1 MLEGGLSFVKK
12 MAQQQDIEFFPV
24 AVQQAKTLSRT
35 QVMQFNE
42 LGYISPLD
50 ALTPTE
56 VSANRRYFDDL
67 LARVKAY
74 DDGRNAY
81 SIMGYQNRC
90 KGIWDLA
97 QHPRILGYVED
108 LLGPDFVCW
117 STHYFCKLAQESKHV
132 PWHQD
137 ATYWPV
143 RPTKTVTVWLAID
156 DVDQANSPMRFIPG
170 SHLLGGLEWRKAS
183 GDFVLHQEIP
193 DAKRYGRPHDNIL
206 KAGQISLHASTLIH
220 GSEPNRSDRR
230 RCGLTFRYIPSDCGV
245 LAGAERILRDA
256 VVCRGDPRHWI
267 RTRRPADDDVRAI
280 HHYQRD

>member
-1 MLEGGLSFVKK
+1 
-12 MAQQQDIEFFPV
+12 MAEQRDIEFFPV
-24 AVQQAKTLSRT
+24 AVPHTKTLSRA
-35 QVMQFNE
+35 QVTQFNE

-56 VSANRRYFDDL
+56 AIANRCYFDDL

-81 SIMGYQNRC
+81 SIMGYQNHC

-97 QHPRILGYVED
+97 QHPRILDYVED
-108 LLGPDFVCW
+108 LLGSDFVCW

-143 RPTKTVTVWLAID
+143 RPTKTVTAWLAID
-156 DVDQANSPMRFIPG
+156 DVDHANSPMRFIPK
-170 SHLLGGLEWRKAS
+170 SHRLGGLEWRKAE

-193 DAKRYGRPHDNIL
+193 DAQHYGQPYDNVL
-206 KAGQISLHASTLIH
+206 KAGQMSLHASTLIH
-220 GSEPNRSDRR
+220 GSEPNRSTRR
-230 RCGLTFRYIPSDCGV
+230 RCGLTFRYIPSHCGV
-245 LAGAERILRDA
+245 LEGAERVLRDA
-256 VVCRGDPRHWI
+256 VVCRGDPGHWV
-267 RTRRPADDDVRAI
+267 RTPRPEADDVRAI
-280 HHYQRD
+280 HNYQRD

>member
-1 MLEGGLSFVKK
+1 MEQK
-12 MAQQQDIEFFPV
+12 QDLEFFAAPV
-24 AVQQAKTLSRT
+24 EQAKTLSRA
-35 QVMQFNE
+35 QVTEFNE

-56 VSANRRYFDDL
+56 ATANRAYFDEL
-67 LARVKAY
+67 LARVKAF

-81 SIMGYQNRC
+81 SIMGYQNHC

-97 QHPRILGYVED
+97 QHPSILDYVED

-117 STHYFCKLAQESKHV
+117 SSHYFCKLPQESKHV

-137 ATYWPV
+137 ASYWPV

-156 DVDQANSPMRFIPG
+156 DVDHANSPMRFIPG
-170 SHLLGGLEWRKAS
+170 SHLLGGLEWRKAT

-193 DAKRYGRPHDNIL
+193 DAERYGRPYDNVL

-220 GSEPNRSDRR
+220 GSEPNQSARR
-230 RCGLTFRYIPSDCGV
+230 RCGLTFRYIPSECGV

-256 VVCRGDPRHWI
+256 VVCRGDPGHWV
-267 RTRRPADDDVRAI
+267 RTRRPRANDVRAI

>member
-1 MLEGGLSFVKK
+1 MEQK
-12 MAQQQDIEFFPV
+12 QDLEFFAAPV
-24 AVQQAKTLSRT
+24 EQAKTLSRA
-35 QVMQFNE
+35 QVTEFNE

-56 VSANRRYFDDL
+56 ATANRAYFDEL
-67 LARVKAY
+67 LARVKAF

-81 SIMGYQNRC
+81 SIMGYQNHC

-97 QHPRILGYVED
+97 QHPSILDYVED

-117 STHYFCKLAQESKHV
+117 SSHYFCKLPQESMHV

-137 ATYWPV
+137 ASYWPV

-156 DVDQANSPMRFIPG
+156 DVDHANSPMRFIPG
-170 SHLLGGLEWRKAS
+170 SHLLGGLEWRKAT

-193 DAKRYGRPHDNIL
+193 DAERYGRPYDNVL

-220 GSEPNRSDRR
+220 GSEPNQSARR

-256 VVCRGDPRHWI
+256 VVCRGDPGHWV
-267 RTRRPADDDVRAI
+267 RTRRPRADDVRAI

>member
-1 MLEGGLSFVKK
+1 MEQKEEI
-12 MAQQQDIEFFPV
+12 AFFPSPV
-24 AVQQAKTLSRT
+24 KRTRTLSQA
-35 QVMQFNE
+35 QVTEFNE

-50 ALTPTE
+50 ALTPAETT
-56 VSANRRYFDDL
+56 ANRDYFDAL
-67 LARVKAY
+67 LAQVQAF

-81 SIMGYQNRC
+81 SIMGYQNYC

-97 QHPRILGYVED
+97 QHPGILDYVED
-108 LLGPDFVCW
+108 LLGSDFVCW
-117 STHYFCKLAQESKHV
+117 STHYFCKLPQESKHV

-137 ATYWPV
+137 ASYWPV

-156 DVDQANSPMRFIPG
+156 DVDHVNSPMRFIPR
-170 SHLLGGLEWRKAS
+170 SHLLGELEWRKAT

-193 DAKRYGRPHDNIL
+193 DAERYGRPYDNVL

-220 GSEPNRSDRR
+220 GSEPNQSARR

-256 VVCRGDPRHWI
+256 VVCRGDPGHWV
-267 RTRRPADDDVRAI
+267 RTRRPRADDVRTI
-280 HHYQRD
+280 HNYQRD